1 MILYVGTKSK
11 SSWSLRPFLALAE
24 AGAVFETRTIYL
36 DTDTSRAELLAAS
49 PTGKVPALRDGDTHV
64 WDSLAICEYVAEQY
78 PALWPKERGARARAR
93 AVSAEM
99 HSGFQALRTNM
110 PMNLL
115 EKKPGVGHVPEALAD
130 ARRVMAIWGEALK
143 ASGGP
148 FLFGAFSI
156 ADAMFAPVT
165 TRFTTYVV
173 EMDDTSRGYVER
185 VQATAGFRR
194 WLAEARE
201 ENAKDPKPLSVG

>member
-1 MILYVGTKSK
+1 
-11 SSWSLRPFLALAE
+11 
-24 AGAVFETRTIYL
+24 
-36 DTDTSRAELLAAS
+36 
-49 PTGKVPALRDGDTHV
+49 V

-78 PALWPKERGARARAR
+78 PALWPNERGARARAR

-99 HSGFQALRTNM
+99 HSGFAALRMNM

-115 EKKPGVGHVPEALAD
+115 VTRPGVGHTPEALAD
-130 ARRVMAIWGEALK
+130 AARVMEIWREELAR
-143 ASGGP
+143 SGGP

-165 TRFTTYVV
+165 TRFTTYGV
-173 EMDDTSRGYVER
+173 EMDEVSRRYAAT
-185 VQATAGFRR
+185 VQATGGFQR

-201 ENAKDPKPLSVG
+201 ENVKDPKPLGVG